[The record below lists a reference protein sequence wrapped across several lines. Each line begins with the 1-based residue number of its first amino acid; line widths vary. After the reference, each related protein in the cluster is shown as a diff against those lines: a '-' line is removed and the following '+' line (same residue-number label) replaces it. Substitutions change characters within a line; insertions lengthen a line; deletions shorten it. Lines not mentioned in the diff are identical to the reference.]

1 MTLEELEIIIKAK
14 IEEVK
19 PQITKMLKDVKN
31 AVNSS
36 KGEIQSAVNA
46 TSKVMQAVKTQGF
59 VSKIAKAVQTVKAR
73 ISNLNKFTE
82 NNEIELKVN
91 NKNASQQ
98 ITQLEKEIDSLQKK
112 ISARQMKL
120 SIINPQIDS
129 IVANTKKD
137 VIPQGV
143 SKNNPAMDK
152 VVNNSLAS
160 NKEFTSLNNQA
171 NKLYTEIEMYS
182 KQLDTAK
189 TKASQLKKEVGNTGT
204 SQNKLTSFF
213 SIFKNK
219 LQGAV
224 SNAGGLK
231 RAFNQIPKIT
241 QKVTNHIK
249 NMGTGLRGGLK
260 NVLKYAMALFSLR
273 GVYSI
278 LSNCA
283 STWLSS
289 QNSAAKQLN
298 ANIEYMKYAMGSA
311 LAPVIQYVVN
321 LVYKLM
327 KAIQS
332 VVYALT
338 GVNIF
343 AKASAKS
350 YNAMANSAKKAKK
363 ETQSLA
369 DIDEIHNIQEN
380 NSNADTGTTTPNMDL
395 SQVDGQMG
403 EFASKLYD
411 FFKPLVESWNK
422 YGPNLV
428 KQIKTTASQVTGLIS
443 SVWESFEK
451 IITNGTVYTSLELIL
466 VIIGNIAEAFSNA
479 WNYNG
484 NGDAIVQNLAN
495 AFNNLLTAVK
505 NVVQSPGFQ
514 EWLKNCS
521 DKFREISEKIAQI
534 DWQPLMNALFKIG
547 STIGTMA
554 LNIISGLVDVFKF
567 FVEHPELAGVILGI
581 AVAIKTL
588 SLAFSGISGLT
599 SFIKTISEIKKVL
612 SPIIS
617 IISKIGPALGGII
630 SIVIGAVAAITGFV
644 DMLKNGFSWL
654 NEVIMVIGIALVA
667 IGAIILGAPAL
678 VAGIIA
684 AIVAVIA
691 TLVVLIKQHWEEI
704 KGFFSNLWQGIKN
717 GVTIAFT
724 AIKNS
729 IATIW
734 NSIKTTIIKV
744 TTNVKDKVVAVFD
757 TMKNKIKSIMS
768 GIKSTIKSIW
778 DGIWG
783 AIKKVINSILS
794 GIERMANGIVRGMNR
809 VIDVLNN
816 LKVHIPDWVPLFGGK
831 DIGFRINKMSQISI
845 PKLATGTNYIPKE
858 GLYHLHEGEAVV
870 PKRYNP
876 SANNNSSTSNNSVA
890 DIKITNELKI
900 GNKTLV
906 REIIPDLNSE
916 LRRLGY
922 QGLYVRG

>member
-14 IEEVK
+14 IEDVK

-46 TSKVMQAVKTQGF
+46 TSKVMQAVNTQGF
-59 VSKIAKAVQTVKAR
+59 ITKITKAVQVVKDR
-73 ISNLNKFTE
+73 INNLKKTTQNSQI
-82 NNEIELKVN
+82 EIKVN
-91 NKNASQQ
+91 NEKASQE

-112 ISARQMKL
+112 ISGRQLKLNITNDTLDKMRAETNQAVINEMPDAGNKRIKAETYSRLDNNSEYATLVNQSDKL
-120 SIINPQIDS
+120 SKE
-129 IVANTKKD
+129 VEKY
-137 VIPQGV
+137 
-143 SKNNPAMDK
+143 
-152 VVNNSLAS
+152 NSL
-160 NKEFTSLNNQA
+160 LN
-171 NKLYTEIEMYS
+171 
-182 KQLDTAK
+182 TAK
-189 TKASQLKKEVGNTGT
+189 SKMSELKQETQNTGT

-213 SIFKNK
+213 STFKDK
-219 LQGAV
+219 LQGAI

-273 GVYSI
+273 GIYSV
-278 LSNCA
+278 LSNSA

-311 LAPVIQYVVN
+311 LAPVIQFIVN

-395 SQVDGQMG
+395 SKLGDMSGGILDALKKGDWGNVGSIIAQKLNEALEKIPWDGIQNGARKIAKNIADFLNGFIATTDWSLIGKTLAQGLNTAIYFLYTFVTTFKWAQLGTAIGKSINGFVKNIDWATAGRTLGEGIKGIFNSISAFLQEVDWAEIVRSVETFLTNIDWNGIAISVFTAIGAAFGAVASFLGQIIV
-403 EFASKLYD
+403 D
-411 FFKPLVESWNK
+411 IWT
-422 YGPNLV
+422 
-428 KQIKTTASQVTGLIS
+428 QIKEYFKYWIDEAHKVGGNI
-443 SVWESFEK
+443 
-451 IITNGTVYTSLELIL
+451 LEGIL
-466 VIIGNIAEAFSNA
+466 VGILNAIMGIGEWIYNNIFLPFI
-479 WNYNG
+479 NG
-484 NGDAIVQNLAN
+484 FKN
-495 AFNNLLTAVK
+495 AFGIHSPSTVMAEMGTYIIEGFKNGIQNIWEKVK
-505 NVVQSPGFQ
+505 GIF
-514 EWLKNCS
+514 E
-521 DKFREISEKIAQI
+521 QI
-534 DWQPLMNALFKIG
+534 
-547 STIGTMA
+547 
-554 LNIISGLVDVFKF
+554 
-567 FVEHPELAGVILGI
+567 
-581 AVAIKTL
+581 
-588 SLAFSGISGLT
+588 LT
-599 SFIKTISEIKKVL
+599 S
-612 SPIIS
+612 
-617 IISKIGPALGGII
+617 ISKIVT
-630 SIVIGAVAAITGFV
+630 SIVNRVVSAFNT
-644 DMLKNGFSWL
+644 LKSKISG
-654 NEVIMVIGIALVA
+654 IM
-667 IGAIILGAPAL
+667 
-678 VAGIIA
+678 
-684 AIVAVIA
+684 
-691 TLVVLIKQHWEEI
+691 T
-704 KGFFSNLWQGIKN
+704 GIKN
-717 GVTIAFT
+717 V
-724 AIKNS
+724 IKG
-729 IATIW
+729 IW
-734 NSIKTTIIKV
+734 N
-744 TTNVKDKVVAVFD
+744 
-757 TMKNKIKSIMS
+757 
-768 GIKSTIKSIW
+768 
-778 DGIWG
+778 GIWG

-816 LKVHIPDWVPLFGGK
+816 LKVHIPDWIPLFGGK

-876 SANNNSSTSNNSVA
+876 SADNNSSTSNNSVA